1 MPATITGYFLEIRL
15 MNAAGHADVAWSLGC
30 MLFLLHSQSN
40 HLWVYEFFEVC
51 ITDPNR
57 LNVVSGIEVNRFILG
72 HGRVDVN
79 R

>member
-1 MPATITGYFLEIRL
+1 MLT
-15 MNAAGHADVAWSLGC
+15 AGDLGDV
-30 MLFLLHSQSN
+30 LFLLLSQSD